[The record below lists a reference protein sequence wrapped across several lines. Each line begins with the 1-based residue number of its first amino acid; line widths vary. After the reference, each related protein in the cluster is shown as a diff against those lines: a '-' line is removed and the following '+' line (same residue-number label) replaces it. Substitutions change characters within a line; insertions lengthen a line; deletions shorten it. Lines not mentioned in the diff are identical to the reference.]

1 MLDKADNIRKFIRKV
16 LNEYITS
23 RDLKNVENYAD
34 DLFSDVGVDVEFTKH
49 FLDRVNDIRNKQDIT
64 PEELKWLYQ
73 KAYDRYSNM
82 ISKLNP
88 GEERVLTDP
97 DTQINIPVVIAW
109 DGRSPDKEMV
119 GKTVMRKKDFKSYT
133 PKLALEE
140 SIGRIRK
147 TKLNGTY
154 YHGTSVGSNDDLFS
168 EFNPGHS
175 DWDAVWFASDENIS
189 EEFAENSYRDDNEI
203 KAVYEVSLKCNAIA
217 DIDYVQ
223 AEEIKNQ
230 WGLYDFR
237 ESIPILKQKGF
248 NGWKTTGSIGYNVY
262 DDIAIFNLNCAKII
276 GVKLFIDDNWTD
288 YMPLSEAQ
296 GIIDSKRVSVDE
308 DINVPINVGDEVLGG
323 KFKNKKIIVKD
334 IGKNEKGDIT
344 INDKPLLRFRITKE
358 SFDDRIKWDTIIIE
372 PAHGDKHTNIQ
383 LNTKSREKY
392 FEMRSLFHNLK
403 NTYPELKFFLQGD
416 SSSENH
422 YWLMFEPWSSDEDK
436 ILEAATWLSKQLK
449 LPIDI
454 HN

>member
-1 MLDKADNIRKFIRKV
+1 MVNIQITLVLNYTLKTMDNIRKFIRKT

-23 RDLKNVENYAD
+23 RDLKDVENYAD

-49 FLDRVNDIRNKQDIT
+49 FLDRVNDLRNKQDIT

-97 DTQINIPVVIAW
+97 DTQINVPVAISW
-109 DGRSPDKEMV
+109 DGKSPDKDMV
-119 GKTVMRKKDFKSYT
+119 AKTVMRKKDFKSYT
-133 PKLALEE
+133 PKLTLEE

-147 TKLNGTY
+147 LKLNGTY
-154 YHGTSVGSNDDLFS
+154 YHGTSIGSEDDLFS

-203 KAVYEVSLKCNAIA
+203 KAVYEVNLKCNAIA
-217 DIDYVQ
+217 DIDYIQ

-262 DDIAIFNLNCAKII
+262 DDIALFNLSCAKIV

-288 YMPLSEAQ
+288 YMSLSEAQ
-296 GIIDSKRVSVDE
+296 DIIDSKRVSVDE
-308 DINVPINVGDEVLGG
+308 DINVPINIGDEVLGG
-323 KFKNKKIIVKD
+323 KFKNKKVVVKD

-344 INDKPLLRFRITKE
+344 INDKPLLRFRIK
-358 SFDDRIKWDTIIIE
+358 K
-372 PAHGDKHTNIQ
+372 
-383 LNTKSREKY
+383 
-392 FEMRSLFHNLK
+392 
-403 NTYPELKFFLQGD
+403 
-416 SSSENH
+416 
-422 YWLMFEPWSSDEDK
+422 
-436 ILEAATWLSKQLK
+436 
-449 LPIDI
+449 
-454 HN
+454 